1 MTIKRRL
8 VLSNF
13 RMIAVLFLTIF
24 IVSWLLRI
32 LFAMTGL
39 FPSLPPEAVAEW
51 AHEREWEVNLRWW
64 QHFFMPLALALFVL
78 IFGVIN
84 NILTVRLTRSI
95 VKPLEPLGEGVRQ
108 IGGGNLAF
116 RIDYQNDDEFRP
128 ICEAFNEMAAKL
140 DASDAQK
147 QKDAANRR
155 ELIAGISHDLRTP
168 LTAIKGYLEGLESGV
183 TATPEM
189 RHKYFT
195 AVKNKTVD
203 MEHIIEQLFMFS
215 KLDMD
220 EFPLTMRRVEIAL
233 ALADMIEESAEGY
246 AARGLEIR
254 LAKTDKDLFVY
265 VDPLLMRNV
274 MCNILENSAQ
284 YKTKE
289 RGAVEISA
297 SAVNG
302 SVLIRFA
309 DDGPGVPPGAL
320 ENLFGVF
327 YRADPSRNTKGSGL
341 GLAISAKIIERMGG
355 SIHAELPEEG
365 GLAVVITLPLLA
377 GEVLP

>member
-8 VLSNF
+8 FHSNF

-32 LFAMTGL
+32 LIATTGI
-39 FPSLPPEAVAEW
+39 FPDLPPEVIEEQARQWEW
-51 AHEREWEVNLRWW
+51 GENLRWW
-64 QHFFMPLALALFVL
+64 QGLFLPLSLALFAL

-95 VKPLEPLGEGVRQ
+95 VKPLEPLGEGVQQ

-140 DASDAQK
+140 EASDVQK

-168 LTAIKGYLEGLESGV
+168 LTAIKGYLEGLETGV
-183 TATPEM
+183 AATPEM
-189 RHKYFT
+189 RQTYFT
-195 AVKNKTVD
+195 AAKNKTAA

-220 EFPLTMRRVEIAL
+220 EFPLTLRRVDIGL
-233 ALADMIEESAEGY
+233 VLADMIEEAADGY
-246 AARGLEIR
+246 AARGLAIR
-254 LAKTDKDLFVY
+254 LAKTGTDLFVSI
-265 VDPLLMRNV
+265 DPLLMRNV
-274 MCNILENSAQ
+274 ICNILENSVQ

-289 RGAVEISA
+289 HGSIEISA
-297 SAVNG
+297 GAVNNT
-302 SVLIRFA
+302 VLLRFT
-309 DDGPGVPPGAL
+309 DDGPGVQPEAL
-320 ENLFGVF
+320 ENLFNVF

-355 SIHAELPEEG
+355 SIHAELPASG
-365 GLAVVITLPLLA
+365 GLAVVIALPLLKGA
-377 GEVLP
+377 VSP

>member
-1 MTIKRRL
+1 MF
-8 VLSNF
+8 SNF
-13 RMIAVLFLTIF
+13 RMVAVLFLTVF

-32 LFAMTGL
+32 LLVTTGI
-39 FPSLPPEAVAEW
+39 FPSLPPQAIEERTRQREW
-51 AHEREWEVNLRWW
+51 AESLYWW
-64 QHFFMPLALALFVL
+64 QKFFVPLSMALFAL

-108 IGGGNLAF
+108 IGGGNMAF
-116 RIDYQNDDEFRP
+116 RIDYRNDDEFRP

-140 DASDAQK
+140 EASEAQK

-168 LTAIKGYLEGLESGV
+168 LAAIKGYLEGLETGV
-183 TATPEM
+183 AATPEM
-189 RHKYFT
+189 RQAYFT
-195 AVKNKTVD
+195 AAKNRTAA

-220 EFPLTMRRVEIAL
+220 EFPLTIRRIEIGL
-233 ALADMIEESAEGY
+233 ALADMTEEAAAGY
-246 AARGLEIR
+246 AARGLAIR
-254 LAKTDKDLFVY
+254 LAETGKDLFVS

-274 MCNILENSAQ
+274 ICNILENSAR

-289 RGAVEISA
+289 RGGIEISA
-297 SAVNG
+297 VAVNNT
-302 SVLIRFA
+302 VLLRFA
-309 DDGPGVPPGAL
+309 DDGPGVKPEAL
-320 ENLFGVF
+320 ENLFNVF

-355 SIHAELPEEG
+355 SIHAELPAAG
-365 GLAVVITLPLLA
+365 GLAVVITLPLLT
-377 GEVLP
+377 GEVSP